1 MKRIFLI
8 ALAAFT
14 FTATNAQDTKNMYTK
29 GKTFGLQFTLH
40 DYKTASEIRNG
51 GMSQVLSKQQWNKLS
66 RMRPGL
72 AVNYTEGLS
81 DNVDFNA
88 RFGFSYLEYGLT
100 NQPFA
105 TSLGSK
111 PYFEADANIF
121 LKLTSDQ
128 YYVSPFLS
136 VGAGASTWRGYAAAY
151 IPAGAGLQLNLFD
164 QTYFIVQAQYRMPV
178 TVNASHNL
186 FYSFGISGNIGGKK

>member
-8 ALAAFT
+8 ALAAIS
-14 FTATNAQDTKNMYTK
+14 FTATNAQDAKKMYTK
-29 GKTFGLQFTLH
+29 GKMLGLQFTLH
-40 DYKTASEIRNG
+40 DYKTATEIRNG
-51 GMSQVLSKQQWNKLS
+51 GMSQVLAKQQWNKLS

-72 AVNYTEGLS
+72 AVNYTEGLN
-81 DNVDFNA
+81 DYFDFNA
-88 RFGFSYLEYGLT
+88 RLGFSYLEYSLA

-105 TSLGSK
+105 TSIGSK

-121 LKLTSDQ
+121 MKLTSDQ

-136 VGAGASTWRGYAAAY
+136 VGAGASTWKGYYAAY
-151 IPAGAGLQLNLFD
+151 IPTGAGVQVNLFD
-164 QTYFIVQAQYRMPV
+164 QTFFIIQAQYRMPV

-186 FYSFGISGNIGGKK
+186 FYSFGIHGTIGK

>member
-14 FTATNAQDTKNMYTK
+14 FTATSAQDSKNMYTK

-40 DYKTASEIRNG
+40 DFKTASEIRNG
-51 GMSQVLSKQQWNKLS
+51 GMSQVLAKQQWNKLS

-72 AVNYTEGLS
+72 AVNYSEGLN
-81 DNVDFNA
+81 DNFDFNA
-88 RFGFSYLEYGLT
+88 RLGFSYLEYNLT

-105 TSLGSK
+105 RSVGAK

-121 LKLTSDQ
+121 MKLTTDQ

-136 VGAGASTWRGYAAAY
+136 AGVGASSWKGYYAAY
-151 IPAGAGLQLNLFD
+151 MPVGAGLQVNLFD
-164 QTYFIVQAQYRMPV
+164 QTFFILQAQYRMPV

-186 FYSFGISGNIGGKK
+186 FYSFGIHGSLGGKN

>member
-8 ALAAFT
+8 ALAAFSFAT
-14 FTATNAQDTKNMYTK
+14 TNAQDTKNMYTK
-29 GKTFGLQFTLH
+29 GRTLGLQFTLH
-40 DYKTASEIRNG
+40 DFKTASEMRSG
-51 GMSQVLSKQQWNKLS
+51 GMSQVLAKQQWNKLS
-66 RMRPGL
+66 RMRPGI
-72 AVNYTEGLS
+72 AVNYSEGIS
-81 DNVDFNA
+81 DYFDFNA
-88 RFGFSYLEYGLT
+88 RLGFSYLEYNLT

-105 TSLGSK
+105 ASVGAK

-121 LKLTSDQ
+121 MKLTSDQ

-136 VGAGASTWRGYAAAY
+136 LGAGASTWKGYYAAY

-164 QTYFIVQAQYRMPV
+164 QTFFIVQAQYRMPV

-186 FYSFGISGNIGGKK
+186 FYSFGIHGTIGK